1 VKALLA
7 GGAGFIGSHLCD
19 ALLAAGY
26 EVVALDNLI
35 TGRVQNL
42 SHLMH
47 EPRFRFLQHDVSDP
61 LPDGLDVQLI
71 LQLASP
77 ASPEGYGRYP
87 IETML
92 ANSTGT
98 HRLVELARQCGAR
111 FLLAST
117 SEAYGDPQVHPQT
130 ESYWGHVNPV
140 GPRACYDESKRYA
153 EAMTINYHWK
163 FGLDVRIA
171 RIFNCYGPR
180 SALDDGRIVPNFV
193 TQALRGEPITVYGAG
208 QQTRSLCYVD
218 DLVSGLL
225 RLAGTPGLAGELV
238 NLGCPDEHPVLEYAT
253 LIRDLAKSSS
263 PIHHL
268 PARPEEIA
276 QRCPDIGKA
285 QRLLQWEP
293 TTSLVE
299 GLRRTI
305 EWFRWQVPP
314 PASGAVA

>member
-1 VKALLA
+1 MKALLA
-7 GGAGFIGSHLCD
+7 GGAGCIGSHLCD

-26 EVVALDNLI
+26 EVTALDNLI
-35 TGRVQNL
+35 TGRTHNL
-42 SHLMH
+42 DHLRH
-47 EPRFRFLQHDVSDP
+47 EPRFRFLRHDITTP
-61 LPDGLDVQLI
+61 LPEACEAQLI
-71 LQLASP
+71 LHLASP

-92 ANSTGT
+92 ANSAGT
-98 HRLVELARQCGAR
+98 HRLLELALRCGAR

-117 SEAYGDPQVHPQT
+117 SEAYGDPQVHPQN
-130 ESYWGHVNPV
+130 EGYWGHVNPV

-153 EAMTINYHWK
+153 EAMAINYHWK
-163 FGLDVRIA
+163 YGLDVRIA

-180 SALDDGRIVPNFV
+180 SAEDDGRIVPNFV
-193 TQALRGEPITVYGAG
+193 TQALRGAPITVYGDG

-218 DLVSGLL
+218 DLVSGLT
-225 RLAGTPGLAGELV
+225 RLAETPGLAGQLV

-253 LIRDLAKSSS
+253 LIRSLAESPS

-285 QRLLQWEP
+285 QRLLDWQP
-293 TTSLVE
+293 TTTLAE

-305 EWFRWQVPP
+305 EWFRLQLGLPGP
-314 PASGAVA
+314 GAVA